1 MIDLKIGMRGRYK
14 LAVKKNGENVRETE
28 WFDNL
33 ITNQGM
39 NLITTSSATLNC
51 CQVGSSS
58 IAPAFTDVAL
68 GSRIAGVTST
78 AYVTTVDT
86 TNRYSVI
93 SNTYTFPSGSAAGNI
108 AEVGVGTAVAGNVL
122 FSRALVL
129 DSMGNPTTI
138 TVLTDED
145 LVVIYQL
152 RIKQPTGDF
161 ISIVG
166 DKTLTIRAC
175 AVNDVPENI
184 NASPGWRAYQGIE
197 LWFQARPLLR
207 AYTGVIGGI
216 TAAPSGAIAT
226 SSSVSH
232 DTYIDD
238 SHTRVSRITWGTG
251 VANFDIQSF
260 SWGFGPTYW
269 QAQLSSPITKNNT
282 QTLRLGVR
290 LTWSR
295 DNGPA

>member
-14 LAVKKNGENVRETE
+14 LAVKKNGETVRETD

-39 NLITTSSATLNC
+39 DLITTSTATLDF

-58 IAPAFTDVAL
+58 VAPAFSDVVL
-68 GSRIAGVTST
+68 GSRIAGVQSVN
-78 AYVTTVDT
+78 YTTTLDAS
-86 TNRYSVI
+86 NRYTII
-93 SNTYTFPSGSAAGNI
+93 SNTYTFPSGAAAGNI
-108 AEVGVGTAVAGNVL
+108 AEVGVGTAATGNVL

-129 DSMGNPTTI
+129 DSMSNPTTI
-138 TVLTDED
+138 TVLPDED

-152 RIKQPTGDF
+152 WIKQPTEDF
-161 ISIVG
+161 ISMVG

-175 AVNDVPENI
+175 AVSAIPSEPTSI
-184 NASPGWRAYQGIE
+184 PGWVANAGAALR
-197 LWFQARPLLR
+197 FVARPVLR
-207 AYTGVIGGI
+207 AYTGPIGLI
-216 TAAPSGAIAT
+216 TASPTGTLAVTTSVAHDAYAPG
-226 SSSVSH
+226 SS
-232 DTYIDD
+232 
-238 SHTRVSRITWGTG
+238 TRVSRITWGTSL
-251 VANFDIQSF
+251 ANFAILSF

-269 QAQLSSPITKNNT
+269 QAQLSSPVTKSNT

>member
-1 MIDLKIGMRGRYK
+1 MIDIKIGMRGRYK
-14 LAVKKNGENVRETE
+14 LAVKKNGDTVRETS

-39 NLITTSSATLNC
+39 NLITTSNSALNF

-58 IAPAFTDVAL
+58 AAPAFSDVAL
-68 GSRIAGVTST
+68 GSRIAGVSSAT
-78 AYVTTVDT
+78 YVGTIDT
-86 TNRYSVI
+86 TDRYAVI
-93 SNTYTFPSGSAAGNI
+93 SNTYTFPGGSAAGNI
-108 AEVGVGTAVAGNVL
+108 AEVGVGTAATGNVL

-129 DSMGNPTTI
+129 DSVGNPTTI
-138 TVLTDED
+138 TVLPDED
-145 LVVIYQL
+145 LVVVYQL
-152 RIKQPTGDF
+152 WIRQPTEDF
-161 ISIVG
+161 TSIVG

-175 AVNDVPENI
+175 SVNSI
-184 NASPGWRAYQGIE
+184 ASKGWRGNNGAGLQLVGRGE
-197 LWFQARPLLR
+197 TV
-207 AYTGVIGGI
+207 AYTGAIDDI
-216 TAAPSGAIAT
+216 TSSPSGTSAT
-226 SSSVSH
+226 TTSVAQ
-232 DTYIDD
+232 DAYVAD
-238 SHTRVSRITWGTG
+238 SHTRVSRITWGTTL
-251 VANFDIQSF
+251 ANFAILSF